1 MVFVF
6 FFIREKQEII
16 ISLNNRIDYLEHEIK
31 LKELKREI
39 DSKNIEL
46 YKIRKSEYDLN
57 KTITDLQEK
66 QATSIIN

>member
-1 MVFVF
+1 MF

>member
-1 MVFVF
+1 M
-6 FFIREKQEII
+6 FIREKQEII

-31 LKELKREI
+31 LKELKREL